1 MRINLRPHSHQ
12 ATKTAREGGRRGRG
26 RGRACRGP
34 PPPPTPGHR
43 HTPCSQGRGAR
54 RGPGRPGA
62 AAAGGLRGKRGRGDT
77 RGQARAWAQA
87 GSPLGCTGRLSLP
100 GLERGAAPTAH
111 APRAAHTPLLV
122 SPPLRLRR
130 PPVAC
135 DGRGLGHS
143 QDRTGLARAQTALA
157 TAANSARLERQGRVA
172 VAGGVTWWHLEPN
185 TGPAPG

>member
-1 MRINLRPHSHQ
+1 MRYG
-12 ATKTAREGGRRGRG
+12 AGRG
-26 RGRACRGP
+26 W
-34 PPPPTPGHR
+34 
-43 HTPCSQGRGAR
+43 R
-54 RGPGRPGA
+54 RV
-62 AAAGGLRGKRGRGDT
+62 GG
-77 RGQARAWAQA
+77 
-87 GSPLGCTGRLSLP
+87 SLP

-111 APRAAHTPLLV
+111 APRAAHTLLFM
-122 SPPLRLRR
+122 SLPPLRLRR

-172 VAGGVTWWHLEPN
+172 VAGGVARWHLEPN